1 MFPQSCYHTQTER
14 QFEVLHFKHSR
25 AKKFKNGQQFLCYS
39 DMKSCQKSVRSF
51 KQLNKIIFFPI
62 QIQRSTHLLCSG
74 CCF

>member
-51 KQLNKIIFFPI
+51 K
-62 QIQRSTHLLCSG
+62 
-74 CCF
+74 